1 MSVRAAIN
9 QRPVRVFLGATG
21 FARLTNVSRETLERL
36 QAYVAVLTA
45 WNARINLVGR
55 NTMGDIWRRHILD
68 SAQLFPLLPV
78 RTRILVDLGSGAGLP
93 GLILAVMG
101 VAEVHLV
108 ESDLR
113 KVAFLREAVR
123 VTGVNVSIHADRIEK
138 VPAFFADA
146 ITARALAPLDQLVDI
161 SAKFRVPRT
170 VSLFLKGATSHD
182 ELAVAQARWRMQS
195 SVLPSRSD
203 PSGTIV
209 RLEAIEPRGS

>member
-9 QRPVRVFLGATG
+9 QRPVRVALGATG

-36 QAYVAVLTA
+36 QAYVALLTA

-68 SAQLFPLLPV
+68 SAQLFPLLPA

-113 KVAFLREAVR
+113 KAAFLREAVR
-123 VTGVNVSIHADRIEK
+123 VTGVNASIHADRIEN

-146 ITARALAPLDQLVDI
+146 ITARALASLDQLIDI
-161 SAKFRVPRT
+161 SAKFRTART
-170 VSLFLKGATSHD
+170 VSLFLKGASAHD
-182 ELAVAQARWRMQS
+182 ELAAAQARWRMQS

-203 PSGTIV
+203 PSGAIV